1 MTGPER
7 VPIVLESEAGTAHP
21 YPVGH
26 VVAGRV
32 LEILGKRLE
41 RRLVLSELLEGL
53 TRGGIGEELSEIE
66 DSVVEFIGML
76 RRLGCPEIVV
86 SRRVRIARRIVTRN
100 RVRVPGFSIC

>member
-1 MTGPER
+1 M
-7 VPIVLESEAGTAHP
+7 
-21 YPVGH
+21 
-26 VVAGRV
+26 VAGRV

-86 SRRVRIARRIVTRN
+86 SRRGRIARRIVTRN
-100 RVRVPGFSIC
+100 QVRVPGFSIC